1 MSSDTCHNGLNV
13 HYILNSL
20 QNRFFTQNQS
30 VETHKVYGDPKHL
43 PGYWVLLPEVISD
56 RNPDLNFYEKFKS
69 ETSLQQSLKLDFIEK
84 PDLTG
89 WEENMFLIFELLDAD
104 EPTDL
109 SRMT

>member
-30 VETHKVYGDPKHL
+30 VETHN
-43 PGYWVLLPEVISD
+43 PEVISD